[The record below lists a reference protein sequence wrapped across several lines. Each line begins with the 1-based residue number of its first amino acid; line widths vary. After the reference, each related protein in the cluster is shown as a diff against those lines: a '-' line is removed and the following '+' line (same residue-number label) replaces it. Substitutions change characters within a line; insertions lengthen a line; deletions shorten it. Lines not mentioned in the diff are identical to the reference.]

1 MFWELPKGKKSVSTM
16 PLTDLSF
23 QTTAQTVLPYKF
35 EQLSPVFSS
44 IFFYIFQNKNQKYVV
59 VQCTT
64 LIIELRT
71 RKIHVKQV
79 SSKSRRETDTRR
91 SKEVSSF
98 LYDLLTKQLSIT
110 VTIWS
115 YQTKFT
121 SVRWELPN
129 WLSSFIWFQSVG
141 FNIL

>member
-1 MFWELPKGKKSVSTM
+1 M

-110 VTIWS
+110 VTI
-115 YQTKFT
+115 
-121 SVRWELPN
+121 
-129 WLSSFIWFQSVG
+129 
-141 FNIL
+141 